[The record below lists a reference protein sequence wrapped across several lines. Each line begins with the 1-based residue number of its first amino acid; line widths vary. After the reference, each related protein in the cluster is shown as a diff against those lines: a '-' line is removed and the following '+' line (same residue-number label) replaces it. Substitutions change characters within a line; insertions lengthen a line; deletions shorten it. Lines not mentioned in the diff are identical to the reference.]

1 MNVFSFFLMALIPVE
16 ISYSNLIKRQLKH
29 MFSFKSSHRR
39 CSLKFHKFYRKAPVL
54 ESVLNK
60 VAGLQACNF
69 TKKRLQHWYFPVKFA
84 KFSGTPI
91 LKNLCERVLLCFCS
105 FFLMAPVFK
114 SLLNKV
120 ASLQNSNF
128 IKKRCQHRCF
138 LVRFAKFLRTPK
150 NNCERMLQ

>member
-1 MNVFSFFLMALIPVE
+1 M
-16 ISYSNLIKRQLKH
+16 
-29 MFSFKSSHRR
+29 
-39 CSLKFHKFYRKAPVL
+39 L

-69 TKKRLQHWYFPVKFA
+69 IKKRLQHWYFPVKFA
-84 KFSGTPI
+84 KFSRTLI
-91 LKNLCERVLLCFCS
+91 LKNLCERLLLCFCS

-120 ASLQNSNF
+120 ASLQNCNF

-150 NNCERMLQ
+150 NNCERMLQYFFLMDQCPLFTS